1 MKKLIYGSLF
11 LAAVGIGIY
20 GCKKGDDNLPIKNQV
35 SNDHSLKSI
44 QIPGQFSFDSEQL
57 TKLEEDL
64 NLFAKALTSI
74 ASNETLLQLLFN
86 RIVEPE
92 QDEELTIQ
100 ELEDLLTTNSIVLWS
115 LLENAMEDDQ
125 YSSSEILRVR
135 QVYKNFTINNLSY
148 TTYIYIPFTDL
159 VDFDNRPLF
168 TSQVKS
174 ISDLNE
180 LKVFSRN
187 FSGNIELVQID
198 ENQAQS
204 TPVIFISIISDDKI
218 EYAALPWSWC
228 ECTRDSQ
235 WIDGNGQTHT
245 STMGTCVNHGDCSR
259 CGRSDIRGN
268 CRGGSCPG
276 C

>member
-35 SNDHSLKSI
+35 SNDHSLKSN

-74 ASNETLLQLLFN
+74 SSNETLLQLLFN

-100 ELEDLLTTNSIVLWS
+100 ELEDLLTTNSIDFWS

-159 VDFDNRPLF
+159 VDFDNIPLF